1 MKKFF
6 NKYITAI
13 LIFYAFW
20 MGGLP
25 IIFSKM
31 LPVVC
36 QKISRNSAYELEILQ
51 PKLRLGILP
60 TAEVIAGKIKIK
72 EKATN
77 DYTTVEQFKVK
88 IRLLPLLSGHIHINK
103 ISADNLVINSTLK
116 DKIELDKDFIY
127 NITKAKIKCDKVSL
141 NEFMISLW
149 QKNIKSPII
158 YTGKNIRYTKNGRF
172 LYINIDSKID
182 IQNSIS
188 NAKVNLFLPENNNIQ
203 KSTIDIKI
211 TNFNIEP
218 LGAYLKQYLPKD
230 FVAAKG
236 IIDINVD
243 KHHLTA
249 LMKNC
254 SILMKDEAK
263 SIIFPNVMNISSNFS
278 LTSKLINFDNFDI
291 KSKNINATLKGT
303 VSNYLDKAI
312 TEINLNVE
320 LNKSR
325 VEDIVNLLPPIIV
338 EEFNVY
344 KLKKYKFYGDT
355 IGNFSIKGTLPEP
368 EIYGDIFID
377 NGILIAPIKN
387 ARGAVIKL
395 NFTGKYVNFDVTVPA
410 GGTEKVLVKGGVELY
425 NVKYADMHIWSTQKV
440 DLQTAEEKVVPLHEI
455 LNFIIGP
462 VPIMNVKGDGNINII
477 VKGNRKTPHVWG
489 VLNFH
494 NVTTYFNEIPN
505 LILTN
510 ADAVLKFNDQM
521 AEFKTRRGLVNK
533 KNIDIHG
540 TCNLYGK
547 FDFNVISKEQE
558 LEYLYNAIK
567 TSGKLLD
574 DIKKMLPPTN
584 ICKGN
589 VNLDLKV
596 YGEVKYIE
604 DLVFNKNCFS
614 DGKIEFLDNTLGM
627 QGITIKNTKGTLN
640 LDKTNATANIKALLG
655 NSPISA
661 VANVKNNIADLNIS
675 IPRLNLNDI
684 TPDKTDLQKDLGN
697 IFLKVD
703 AKYKGKINEI
713 EYDKVNFDAKILGT
727 TKENKLK
734 LSNGEITLNNNR
746 LSVRNIKG
754 SILDTQSLFDINL
767 NADNVSNNP
776 NFNGAIKLTGFELS
790 NINSLTSYSIIPE
803 DVKKTLNLIKFD
815 RGRINLNCR
824 INNNKVNFYTDL
836 GGISFQY
843 IPLNLP
849 IKIVN
854 GSLIMRNNNLRL
866 NKINLLADEM
876 PILADGTVNEVFSKQ
891 NFDMYFNTKPKQEF
905 IDKYVNK
912 NQIYPIKIKGDIV
925 CSAKVRGIKDNFDLK
940 SNIRMAKD
948 SSIYHLGATVGDVE
962 NSIILDIDTKIL
974 KQNIMKIR
982 EFSYDKI
989 IPSQGSRQTRL
1000 NMLKA
1005 HGGIEVFKD
1014 DLAFDDLY
1022 IKTQN
1027 PTDARIFNII
1037 FRKPN
1042 IKQGQF
1048 TSDLR
1053 FNGRLSNPKLL
1064 GTFHIFE
1071 TNIPFLD
1078 TTMKNINFNFK
1089 DKTVELFSKGEIL
1102 GNDITIQCVLKNKLT
1117 PPYYVE
1123 KAFLNTKLLDL
1134 NYIINKLKLSQVD
1147 NYQTFESFEG
1157 FDLSTLV
1164 IKNLVLSADSI
1175 HLRNIVAENFESS
1188 ASLNEDKLIDVDNFK
1203 FNIANGSLRGTFK
1216 FNLNNNDTLLKLKAN
1231 SIDANALSIALFD
1244 LNNQMYGDL
1253 TGDINLSCNGTNFDN
1268 CMKTL
1273 NGKTSFNVSDG
1284 RMPKL
1289 GSLEYL
1295 LKAGNLIKGGIT
1307 GLSINS
1313 VIDIITP
1320 LKTGEFSDIYG
1331 NMLIKEGVA
1340 DRIEITTRGKD
1351 LSLFI
1356 SGKYNFSTAIADME
1370 VFGMLSKKISTMF
1383 GPIGNLSLN
1392 TLFNAIPGVDL
1403 SKNTEI
1409 LDKINKIPGIE
1420 LSGKAYRRFIAE
1432 IKGNING
1439 EDYVTSFKWIN

>member
-1 MKKFF
+1 
-6 NKYITAI
+6 
-13 LIFYAFW
+13 
-20 MGGLP
+20 
-25 IIFSKM
+25 
-31 LPVVC
+31 
-36 QKISRNSAYELEILQ
+36 
-51 PKLRLGILP
+51 
-60 TAEVIAGKIKIK
+60 
-72 EKATN
+72 
-77 DYTTVEQFKVK
+77 
-88 IRLLPLLSGHIHINK
+88 
-103 ISADNLVINSTLK
+103 
-116 DKIELDKDFIY
+116 
-127 NITKAKIKCDKVSL
+127 
-141 NEFMISLW
+141 
-149 QKNIKSPII
+149 
-158 YTGKNIRYTKNGRF
+158 
-172 LYINIDSKID
+172 
-182 IQNSIS
+182 
-188 NAKVNLFLPENNNIQ
+188 
-203 KSTIDIKI
+203 
-211 TNFNIEP
+211 
-218 LGAYLKQYLPKD
+218 
-230 FVAAKG
+230 
-236 IIDINVD
+236 
-243 KHHLTA
+243 
-249 LMKNC
+249 
-254 SILMKDEAK
+254 
-263 SIIFPNVMNISSNFS
+263 
-278 LTSKLINFDNFDI
+278 
-291 KSKNINATLKGT
+291 
-303 VSNYLDKAI
+303 
-312 TEINLNVE
+312 
-320 LNKSR
+320 
-325 VEDIVNLLPPIIV
+325 
-338 EEFNVY
+338 
-344 KLKKYKFYGDT
+344 
-355 IGNFSIKGTLPEP
+355 
-368 EIYGDIFID
+368 
-377 NGILIAPIKN
+377 
-387 ARGAVIKL
+387 
-395 NFTGKYVNFDVTVPA
+395 
-410 GGTEKVLVKGGVELY
+410 
-425 NVKYADMHIWSTQKV
+425 
-440 DLQTAEEKVVPLHEI
+440 
-455 LNFIIGP
+455 
-462 VPIMNVKGDGNINII
+462 
-477 VKGNRKTPHVWG
+477 
-489 VLNFH
+489 
-494 NVTTYFNEIPN
+494 
-505 LILTN
+505 
-510 ADAVLKFNDQM
+510 
-521 AEFKTRRGLVNK
+521 
-533 KNIDIHG
+533 
-540 TCNLYGK
+540 
-547 FDFNVISKEQE
+547 
-558 LEYLYNAIK
+558 
-567 TSGKLLD
+567 
-574 DIKKMLPPTN
+574 
-584 ICKGN
+584 
-589 VNLDLKV
+589 
-596 YGEVKYIE
+596 
-604 DLVFNKNCFS
+604 
-614 DGKIEFLDNTLGM
+614 
-627 QGITIKNTKGTLN
+627 
-640 LDKTNATANIKALLG
+640 
-655 NSPISA
+655 
-661 VANVKNNIADLNIS
+661 
-675 IPRLNLNDI
+675 
-684 TPDKTDLQKDLGN
+684 
-697 IFLKVD
+697 
-703 AKYKGKINEI
+703 
-713 EYDKVNFDAKILGT
+713 
-727 TKENKLK
+727 
-734 LSNGEITLNNNR
+734 
-746 LSVRNIKG
+746 
-754 SILDTQSLFDINL
+754 
-767 NADNVSNNP
+767 
-776 NFNGAIKLTGFELS
+776 
-790 NINSLTSYSIIPE
+790 
-803 DVKKTLNLIKFD
+803 
-815 RGRINLNCR
+815 
-824 INNNKVNFYTDL
+824 
-836 GGISFQY
+836 
-843 IPLNLP
+843 
-849 IKIVN
+849 
-854 GSLIMRNNNLRL
+854 
-866 NKINLLADEM
+866 
-876 PILADGTVNEVFSKQ
+876 
-891 NFDMYFNTKPKQEF
+891 
-905 IDKYVNK
+905 
-912 NQIYPIKIKGDIV
+912 
-925 CSAKVRGIKDNFDLK
+925 
-940 SNIRMAKD
+940 MAKD